1 MTYRYDEP
9 IRAEDG
15 VLFRVHDHTE
25 QHSYL
30 FKVEKTALQELYQTH
45 LSKLNP
51 IDPADRGYPSQH
63 VYRHVDDQR
72 PFDTVDAYNH
82 HRERI
87 HQVAVALLET
97 QAEGDPITITP
108 AMLNG

>member
-1 MTYRYDEP
+1 MAFRYDEP
-9 IRAEDG
+9 IRAEGG

-25 QHSYL
+25 HSFL
-30 FKVEKTALQELYQTH
+30 FKVEKPALEALYESS

-63 VYRHVDDQR
+63 VFRHVNDR
-72 PFDTVDAYNH
+72 KPFDAVDAYNH

-87 HQVAVALLET
+87 HQVALALL
-97 QAEGDPITITP
+97 AAHANGDPITITT